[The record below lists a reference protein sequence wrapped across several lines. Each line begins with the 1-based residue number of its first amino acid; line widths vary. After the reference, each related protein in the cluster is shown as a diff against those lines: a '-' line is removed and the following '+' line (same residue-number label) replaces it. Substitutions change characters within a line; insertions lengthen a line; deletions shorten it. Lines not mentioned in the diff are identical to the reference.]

1 MIGNYL
7 DISVGFLMVI
17 FGKRWH
23 AADIWLPVEIQKK
36 INPIRT

>member
-17 FGKRWH
+17 FGKRLY
-23 AADIWLPVEIQKK
+23 AVDIWLPVEIPPK
-36 INPIRT
+36 I